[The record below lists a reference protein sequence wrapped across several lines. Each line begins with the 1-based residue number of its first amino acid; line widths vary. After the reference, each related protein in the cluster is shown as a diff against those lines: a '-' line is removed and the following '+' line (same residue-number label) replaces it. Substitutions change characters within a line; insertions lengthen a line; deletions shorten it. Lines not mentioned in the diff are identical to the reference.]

1 MSANLNESNHSLK
14 NGHSSSKAAPQTIVP
29 MARVK
34 TIMKSSP
41 DISTINADTLVIV
54 CKATVTWEFQVFLFY
69 SIYFSFS
76 YYQ

>member
-1 MSANLNESNHSLK
+1 MSANLNESSHSAK
-14 NGHSSSKAAPQTIVP
+14 NGHSTSKAAPQTIVP

-54 CKATVTWEFQVFLFY
+54 CKATVNHILKT
-69 SIYFSFS
+69 SFRLI
-76 YYQ
+76 